1 MRPVGGNYMITTSAK
16 CSERGFAQP
25 TVRPGIFRLLALLAI
40 LIAGTAHAENVL
52 EDIAYTAMPGG
63 KVEITMKF
71 SAPVAAP
78 QIFTTETPPRIAIDL
93 ADTRNG
99 LSQRHI
105 EVGAGATSGISA
117 IEAAGRTRVVI
128 DLFRPASYEKG
139 GSGNTLTLTV
149 NSGTSGSTPAAV
161 SAGATDPTKTVAVQ
175 GIEVSNVDFRR
186 GKNGE
191 GRVVISFSGPGV
203 AANLKREGTKVVL
216 DLSNVHLPPNL
227 AQRLDVLDF
236 ATPVQSIETRP
247 HGTSGVRVEIAA
259 APPFEQL
266 AYQTGD
272 EYVVEIAAKKDDQRL
287 KGKNA
292 EPEYTGSRVTF
303 NFQDIPTRSVL
314 QLIADVSDLNIVVAD
329 SVQGNVTLRLINVPW
344 DQALDIV
351 LQAKGLDKRRRGNVI
366 WVAPQKEIAEREE
379 AIADARLKIE
389 DKEALVS
396 DYIPIS
402 YGKAKDVAAL
412 LTKEAATNQAGG
424 GSSGAGAAQQR
435 GFLSSRGSVTFDDRT
450 NILLVSDIPSKIQEI
465 RQLVSI
471 LDRPVQQVL
480 IESRIVIASDSFARE
495 LGVKFGVSGGYETGN
510 GNVVTTSGTAFG
522 TDEMNNVVLNN
533 RMGTNPILSGR
544 GARGLPGTNPGILP
558 SQPQPGLQ
566 GGIAAPNLADR
577 LNVNMPVTNPAGS
590 FGLAILGADYLL
602 DLELSAAQT
611 EGRGEVISTP
621 RVITASQK
629 EADIK
634 QGQEVG
640 YVTFQS
646 GGTGAPQATVNFK
659 EAVLELK
666 VTPTITADDRVY
678 LDLNVKKDAIA
689 SFIDNPGGGQVP
701 QLDKREINTSVLVDN
716 GQTVVHGGVYEVNK
730 TDSVQKVPY
739 LGDVPILGNL
749 FKFSSRNNTK
759 AELLIFV
766 TPRIL
771 NDSLK

>member
-1 MRPVGGNYMITTSAK
+1 MSSVGGNYMITTSAK
-16 CSERGFAQP
+16 YSERGFALP
-25 TVRPGIFRLLALLAI
+25 TVRSGLLR
-40 LIAGTAHAENVL
+40 LIAVLGLMLAGVAHAENVL
-52 EDIAYTAMPGG
+52 EDIAYTALPGG
-63 KVEITMKF
+63 KVEVTLKF
-71 SAPVAAP
+71 SGPVASP
-78 QIFTTETPPRIAIDL
+78 QIFTTESPPRIAIDL

-99 LSQRHI
+99 FAQRRLD
-105 EVGAGATSGISA
+105 VGAGATSAISA

-128 DLFRPASYEKG
+128 DLFRPTSYDKTE
-139 GSGNTLTLTV
+139 SGNSLTLTI
-149 NSGTSGSTPAAV
+149 NSGTSGSTAAAV
-161 SAGATDPTKTVAVQ
+161 SAAVADPTKVVAGGQAV
-175 GIEVSNVDFRR
+175 EVSNVDFRR
-186 GKNGE
+186 GKTGE
-191 GRVVISFSGPGV
+191 GRVIVSFSGSG
-203 AANLKREGTKVVL
+203 AGANLRREGNRVL
-216 DLSNVHLPPNL
+216 LDFSNVRLPPNL

-247 HGTSGVRVEIAA
+247 HGNGVRMEISATA
-259 APPFEQL
+259 PFEQL

-272 EYVVEIAAKKDDQRL
+272 EYVVEISAKKEDQKL

-314 QLIADVSDLNIVVAD
+314 QLIADVSDINIVVAD

-366 WVAPQKEIAEREE
+366 WVAPQKEIADREE
-379 AIADARLKIE
+379 AIADARMKIE
-389 DKEALVS
+389 EKESLIS

-402 YGKAKDVAAL
+402 YGNAKDIAAL
-412 LTKEAATNQAGG
+412 LTKEAQANQAGG
-424 GSSGAGAAQQR
+424 TSGQTQQQQR
-435 GFLSSRGSVTFDDRT
+435 GFLSSRGSVTYDDRT
-450 NILLVSDIPSKIQEI
+450 NTLLVSDIPSKIQEV
-465 RQLVSI
+465 RQLVAI

-480 IESRIVIASDSFARE
+480 IESRIVVASDTFARE
-495 LGVKFGVSGGYETGN
+495 LGVKFGVSGGYETSN
-510 GNVVTTSGTAFG
+510 GNVLTTSGSAYG
-522 TDEMNNVVLNN
+522 TDEMNNVILNN
-533 RMGTNPILSGR
+533 RFGTNPLAPGR
-544 GARGLPGTNPGILP
+544 GLRGLPGASPGQIP
-558 SQPQPGLQ
+558 TQPQTGLQ
-566 GGIAAPNLADR
+566 GGIAAPSLNDR
-577 LNVNMPVTNPAGS
+577 LNVNMPVTDPAGS

-621 RVITASQK
+621 RIITANQK

-666 VTPTITADDRVY
+666 VTPTITADDRVFMN
-678 LDLNVKKDAIA
+678 LNVKKDAIA

-716 GQTVVHGGVYEVNK
+716 GQTVVLGGVYEVNK
-730 TDSVQKVPY
+730 SDTIKKVPY
-739 LGDVPILGNL
+739 LGDIPIVGNL
-749 FKFSSRNNTK
+749 FKFSNRNNTK

-771 NDSLK
+771 NDNLK

>member
-1 MRPVGGNYMITTSAK
+1 M
-16 CSERGFAQP
+16 
-25 TVRPGIFRLLALLAI
+25 
-40 LIAGTAHAENVL
+40 
-52 EDIAYTAMPGG
+52 
-63 KVEITMKF
+63 
-71 SAPVAAP
+71 
-78 QIFTTETPPRIAIDL
+78 
-93 ADTRNG
+93 
-99 LSQRHI
+99 
-105 EVGAGATSGISA
+105 
-117 IEAAGRTRVVI
+117 
-128 DLFRPASYEKG
+128 
-139 GSGNTLTLTV
+139 
-149 NSGTSGSTPAAV
+149 
-161 SAGATDPTKTVAVQ
+161 
-175 GIEVSNVDFRR
+175 
-186 GKNGE
+186 
-191 GRVVISFSGPGV
+191 
-203 AANLKREGTKVVL
+203 
-216 DLSNVHLPPNL
+216 
-227 AQRLDVLDF
+227 
-236 ATPVQSIETRP
+236 
-247 HGTSGVRVEIAA
+247 
-259 APPFEQL
+259 
-266 AYQTGD
+266 
-272 EYVVEIAAKKDDQRL
+272 
-287 KGKNA
+287 
-292 EPEYTGSRVTF
+292 
-303 NFQDIPTRSVL
+303 
-314 QLIADVSDLNIVVAD
+314 
-329 SVQGNVTLRLINVPW
+329 
-344 DQALDIV
+344 
-351 LQAKGLDKRRRGNVI
+351 
-366 WVAPQKEIAEREE
+366 
-379 AIADARLKIE
+379 
-389 DKEALVS
+389 
-396 DYIPIS
+396 
-402 YGKAKDVAAL
+402 
-412 LTKEAATNQAGG
+412 
-424 GSSGAGAAQQR
+424 
-435 GFLSSRGSVTFDDRT
+435 TFDDRT

-510 GNVVTTSGTAFG
+510 GNIITTSGTAFG
-522 TDEMNNVVLNN
+522 TDEMNNVILNN
-533 RMGTNPILSGR
+533 RFGTGTGLSGR
-544 GARGLPGTNPGILP
+544 GGRGLPATSPGNIP

-716 GQTVVHGGVYEVNK
+716 GQTVVLGGVYEVNK

-739 LGDVPILGNL
+739 LGDIPILGSL

>member
-1 MRPVGGNYMITTSAK
+1 MITTSAK

-25 TVRPGIFRLLALLAI
+25 AVRSGLFRLLVLLTL

-52 EDIAYTAMPGG
+52 EDIAYTALPGG
-63 KVEITMKF
+63 KVEVTLKF
-71 SAPVAAP
+71 SQPVSAP
-78 QIFTTETPPRIAIDL
+78 QIFKTDSPPRIAIDL

-99 LSQRHI
+99 VTQRRI
-105 EVGAGATSGISA
+105 DVGAGATSAISA
-117 IEAAGRTRVVI
+117 IEAAGRTRVVV
-128 DLFRPASYEKG
+128 DLFRPAAYET
-139 GSGNTLTLTV
+139 SNTGNTMVLTIAGG
-149 NSGTSGSTPAAV
+149 NNGSTPAAV
-161 SAGATDPTKTVAVQ
+161 SAAATDPTKAVPVH
-175 GIEVSNVDFRR
+175 GLEVSNVDFRR

-191 GRVVISFSGPGV
+191 GRVIIAFSGPGV
-203 AANLKREGTKVVL
+203 AANLRREGAKVVV
-216 DLSNVHLPPNL
+216 DLSNATLPPNL

-247 HGTSGVRVEIAA
+247 HGTNGVRVEINAQ
-259 APPFEQL
+259 PPYEQL
-266 AYQTGD
+266 AYQTGN
-272 EYVVEIAAKKDDQRL
+272 EYIVEISAKKDEARL

-314 QLIADVSDLNIVVAD
+314 QLIADVSDLNIVVSD

-366 WVAPQKEIAEREE
+366 WVAPQKEIADREE

-412 LTKEAATNQAGG
+412 LTKEAQANAAGSASGG
-424 GSSGAGAAQQR
+424 QQQR
-435 GFLSSRGSVTFDDRT
+435 GFLSGRGSVTWDDRT
-450 NILLVSDIPSKIQEI
+450 NILLVSDIPSKIQEV

-495 LGVKFGVSGGYETGN
+495 LGVKFGVSGGYETNN
-510 GNVVTTSGTAFG
+510 GNVITTSGTAFG
-522 TDEMNNVVLNN
+522 TDEMNNVILNN
-533 RMGTNPILSGR
+533 RYGTGTGLNGR
-544 GARGLPGTNPGILP
+544 GSRGLPSASPGNIP

-566 GGIAAPNLADR
+566 GGVAVPNLADR

-611 EGRGEVISTP
+611 EGRGEVVSTP

-716 GQTVVHGGVYEVNK
+716 GQTVVLGGVYEVNK